1 MASLIV
7 AGDAVASEVATG
19 KKFCAGVLY
28 NETGTGGGGSAFL
41 TLNDGLTASVA
52 ISPDITAYAYTTT

>member
-7 AGDAVASEVATG
+7 AGDAVAADVATG

-28 NETGTGGGGSAFL
+28 DATGTATGGGTPTGVDIGWNLA
-41 TLNDGLTASVA
+41 TYPIKIEATAIDKPA
-52 ISPDITAYAYTTT
+52 